1 MEIINNYCEMLNLN
15 QAVKYKAYDLQFN
28 IKIKKPETYLASI
41 YCACLCCNS
50 TKSIKQI
57 MALDKSINQKLLNKI
72 IKIINKNNKIP
83 TFNVED
89 LIPQMCFNLNLP
101 VFKEQEAINNCK
113 KIQNK
118 LPSTKAIIAILLT
131 YEELTDDIYENA
143 SLVSGISSITLK
155 KYMYS

>member
-1 MEIINNYCEMLNLN
+1 MG
-15 QAVKYKAYDLQFN
+15 
-28 IKIKKPETYLASI
+28 
-41 YCACLCCNS
+41 
-50 TKSIKQI
+50 
-57 MALDKSINQKLLNKI
+57 LDKSVNQKLLNKI

-83 TFNVED
+83 TFNVEN

-131 YEELTDDIYENA
+131 YEELTDDIYKNA